1 MLYYLSYVP
10 IWLRQQGHEGLAD
23 ALSFFRVF
31 EYVTFRAAGAAV
43 TALMFSIVFGP
54 RFIRWLR
61 NLKVQQEYEDR
72 AREMMGGMTVDNV
85 SKRGVPT
92 MGGLLIVIALDLSAL
107 LWAQCNLQVTLTL
120 VSVIVLA
127 LLGFYDDYSK
137 IMQQKSAGLTE
148 RIKLS
153 VQTTLAL
160 VIGIFLWQMPE
171 TTRLITEVMVPFY
184 KQPILIGAGLV
195 GLLVTIL
202 AIVGSSNAVNLTD
215 GLDGLAV
222 GSTVMVSFVL
232 LVFTYIAGHV
242 EYAKHL
248 NVPHIVGAGEL
259 SVVCAALI
267 GASLGFL
274 WFNCHPAL
282 MFMGD
287 TGALALG
294 GALGII
300 AVLIHQP
307 FILVIAGGVFVL
319 EAGSVLLQ
327 RSWFKYTRHR
337 TGTGQRIFLMA
348 PLHHHF
354 QKKSWHEN
362 QVVIRFYILG
372 ILFAVM
378 ALATLKL
385 R

>member
-1 MLYYLSYVP
+1 MLYHLSSVP
-10 IWLRQQGHEGLAD
+10 IWLRENGHEGFAD

-43 TALMFSIVFGP
+43 TALMFSILFGP

-61 NLKVQQEYEDR
+61 SLKVQQEYEDR
-72 AREMMGGMTVDNV
+72 AREMGSITGDGV

-137 IMQQKSAGLTE
+137 IVQQESTGLTE
-148 RIKLS
+148 RIKLV
-153 VQTTLAL
+153 VQTALAL
-160 VIGIFLWQMPE
+160 SIGLFLWRMPE
-171 TTRLITEVMVPFY
+171 TTKLITDVMVPFY
-184 KQPILIGAGLV
+184 KQPLLLGAGLV
-195 GLLVTIL
+195 GLFITVM

-232 LVFTYIAGHV
+232 LVFTYIAGHAK
-242 EYAKHL
+242 YAMHL
-248 NVPHIVGAGEL
+248 NMPFISGAGEL

-274 WFNCHPAL
+274 WFNCHPAQV
-282 MFMGD
+282 FMGD

-327 RSWFKYTRHR
+327 RSWFKYTRHM
-337 TGTGQRIFLMA
+337 TGTGQRLFLMA

>member
-148 RIKLS
+148 RIKLF

-160 VIGIFLWQMPE
+160 VIGVFLWQMPE

-184 KQPILIGAGLV
+184 KQPLLIGAGLV

>member
-23 ALSFFRVF
+23 AFSFFRVF

-61 NLKVQQEYEDR
+61 SLKVQQEYEDR
-72 AREMMGGMTVDNV
+72 ARVIGGMTGDNV

-137 IMQQKSAGLTE
+137 IMQQEAAGLTE
-148 RIKLS
+148 RIKLF
-153 VQTTLAL
+153 VQTTLAF

-274 WFNCHPAL
+274 WFNCHPAM

-327 RSWFKYTRHR
+327 RSWFKYTRHK